1 MPTFGDATALLK
13 DSEWLTRLARGLC
26 GDRELAEDVAQEAM
40 LAAWQTRGGI
50 RGALRPWL
58 VGAVRRLIANRGR
71 AEVRRWR
78 RERSAEPRAGS
89 NAVPATDEVVARAAL
104 QQDVVQEVMAL
115 DEPYRTAVL
124 LRYFDDLSCREISA
138 RVGAPLETVRSRV
151 KRGVLQLRERLDRRH
166 GSRSAWLLPVASTF
180 GTNVPSTSLGA
191 VAAAAV
197 MVILV
202 NVKLLVVAAVA
213 VVFGLLFWLPDAPLA
228 APSNAGGAAADGVA
242 SSEPA
247 ESTGVVG
254 DASDTATPAPV
265 DRVATADVA
274 IEVFGRVL
282 WDNGGEPVEGATV
295 QLILPMSEDPGG
307 GVAYVPAMDPNEP
320 VPEERVLAELA
331 TKADGTFAL
340 QLRDPVA
347 ALQCIVRH
355 DDAWAEISQV
365 LRSRRGAAVDLG
377 TLRLCEAVMIRGR
390 VRDTGDRPV
399 ADTEVNV
406 LPRNRRDTPDRW
418 IASGRGY
425 PPVTTDA
432 NGEFR
437 LPRPL
442 PTGEYWVYYGD
453 RALEAV
459 NSNFVVTRDD
469 AFLDLRVHRGADVV
483 RGVVVD
489 ADGEP
494 VEGLAVS
501 CTGGRSSGDT
511 DSSGAFEVRRSR
523 GGSATTTV
531 SIWRHRFHIAELLS
545 ETEVDWGREDL
556 RIELGPTVDLS
567 VQVVQAPAMTPVEA
581 FDLQLHRQGTRQWM
595 PGGLRFSSGYS
606 GGMRRGGVMRFEGM
620 MPGRYRA
627 LVVRRHYSVQLE
639 LDVVVGTTAAR
650 LVLPPVAEMVVE
662 VVDTNGEPVAG
673 AACDLFFQV
682 GELSEWAG
690 LDLLASTAGK
700 GGGGTTQLPATGQLV
715 RGAGGATN
723 ERGELTVPLP
733 HALGATA
740 GGRLRVVA
748 DGYAP
753 SLVDVTDR
761 AGATRLLVELRFGAK
776 LKGRL
781 GNASFMR
788 ESANAYVFLRSMAE
802 PRIWFPRRVAWKK
815 AKAAVGADGTFELP
829 NVPVQDWQIWLGFQT
844 PGRTGAMIYQSLP
857 IGEVR
862 GLEDG
867 EVRALLLDG
876 ASAAPVPV
884 TGTVL
889 IDGQAVPHARLNF
902 RMQEGGRSAHGSG
915 DSDDRGRF
923 QTELSPGLYDVE
935 AAFVDRATGAH
946 AAAVSVGKV
955 VVPVRGPVE
964 VNIDLR
970 RK

>member
-1 MPTFGDATALLK
+1 MAGGFEEQQAAFDELLVSLLLAILLVYMALACQYESFRDPIIVMMAVPFAAIGVVITLVADRDDAQRAVAIGTIMLGGIVVNNAILLVDQANRLAADRPLAAAIAEAGRRRLRPILMTTSTTILGLLPLAIGIGEGSEAQAPLARTVVGGLLASTLITLVLIPAGLLARLVARAPVRKLVWRNSLWAPRRCLFGPGRCGGARGGDFWHHLGGLRPLLGVDERFDMPTFGDATALLK

-26 GDRELAEDVAQEAM
+26 GDRELAEDVAQETM

-355 DDAWAEISQV
+355 DDAWAETSQV

-620 MPGRYRA
+620 MPGRYRCARRASA
-627 LVVRRHYSVQLE
+627 LQRSARTRRRGRH
-639 LDVVVGTTAAR
+639 DGGAAR
-650 LVLPPVAEMVVE
+650 AAARCRDGRRGRRYEWRTRRGRSVRSVLP
-662 VVDTNGEPVAG
+662 
-673 AACDLFFQV
+673 
-682 GELSEWAG
+682 
-690 LDLLASTAGK
+690 
-700 GGGGTTQLPATGQLV
+700 
-715 RGAGGATN
+715 
-723 ERGELTVPLP
+723 
-733 HALGATA
+733 
-740 GGRLRVVA
+740 GR
-748 DGYAP
+748 
-753 SLVDVTDR
+753 
-761 AGATRLLVELRFGAK
+761 
-776 LKGRL
+776 
-781 GNASFMR
+781 
-788 ESANAYVFLRSMAE
+788 
-802 PRIWFPRRVAWKK
+802 
-815 AKAAVGADGTFELP
+815 
-829 NVPVQDWQIWLGFQT
+829 
-844 PGRTGAMIYQSLP
+844 
-857 IGEVR
+857 
-862 GLEDG
+862 
-867 EVRALLLDG
+867 
-876 ASAAPVPV
+876 
-884 TGTVL
+884 
-889 IDGQAVPHARLNF
+889 
-902 RMQEGGRSAHGSG
+902 
-915 DSDDRGRF
+915 
-923 QTELSPGLYDVE
+923 
-935 AAFVDRATGAH
+935 
-946 AAAVSVGKV
+946 
-955 VVPVRGPVE
+955 
-964 VNIDLR
+964 
-970 RK
+970 